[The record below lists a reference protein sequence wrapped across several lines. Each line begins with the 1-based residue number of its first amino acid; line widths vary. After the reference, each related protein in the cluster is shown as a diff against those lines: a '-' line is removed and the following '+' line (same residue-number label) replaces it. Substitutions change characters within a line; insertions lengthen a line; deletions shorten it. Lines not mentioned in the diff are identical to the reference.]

1 MPFENRIYNFAPG
14 PATLPEEVLQTAS
27 KDILLWQG
35 IGAGVMEIS
44 HRSPAF
50 MNCYQEALQN
60 LIDLMKIPPNYKV
73 LFLQGGGIGQ
83 NAAIPMNLMG
93 LAKAGPQADFV
104 VSGVWTQKSVAEASK
119 YGQARV
125 VATSKEENFSCV
137 PARDSWNL
145 SADSAYV
152 HICEN
157 ETVGGVEFPSTPEVG
172 NLPLV
177 ADISS
182 NILSR
187 EIDVSRYGVLFAG
200 AQKNIG
206 PAGVTIVIVREDLI
220 GHALPI
226 TPTIWDWKIQ
236 AANDSMINTP
246 ATFAIYM
253 AGEVFKWLKKE
264 GGVAQME
271 KLSAQKSQLLYS
283 VLDQSSLYDPRVHKN
298 SRSRMNVTFY
308 LRDESLFDKFLKEAS
323 DAGMIGLKGHKSVG
337 GMRASLYNAMPL
349 AGVECLAQFMREFER
364 RA

>member
-104 VSGVWTQKSVAEASK
+104 VSGVWAQKSVAEASK

-137 PARDSWNL
+137 PARDSWTKTRPL
-145 SADSAYV
+145 RPRPKARFPARLARARRRRQSAY
-152 HICEN
+152 
-157 ETVGGVEFPSTPEVG
+157 SATPD
-172 NLPLV
+172 PTRPV
-177 ADISS
+177 AFRT
-182 NILSR
+182 LR
-187 EIDVSRYGVLFAG
+187 AG
-200 AQKNIG
+200 
-206 PAGVTIVIVREDLI
+206 
-220 GHALPI
+220 
-226 TPTIWDWKIQ
+226 WDC
-236 AANDSMINTP
+236 
-246 ATFAIYM
+246 
-253 AGEVFKWLKKE
+253 G
-264 GGVAQME
+264 
-271 KLSAQKSQLLYS
+271 
-283 VLDQSSLYDPRVHKN
+283 
-298 SRSRMNVTFY
+298 
-308 LRDESLFDKFLKEAS
+308 RDGCKARD
-323 DAGMIGLKGHKSVG
+323 
-337 GMRASLYNAMPL
+337 RRPASLAWLSPPASRPICRPTACPWSKEPRRPAARPL
-349 AGVECLAQFMREFER
+349 RWPGAVPARCP
-364 RA
+364 

>member
-1 MPFENRIYNFAPG
+1 MPFEHRIYNFAPG
-14 PATLPEEVLQTAS
+14 PATLPEEVLEAAG
-27 KDILLWQG
+27 KDMLLWQG
-35 IGAGVMEIS
+35 LGAGVMEVS

-60 LIDLMKIPPNYKV
+60 LIDLMQIPSNYKV
-73 LFLQGGGIGQ
+73 LFLQGGAIGQ
-83 NAAIPMNLMG
+83 NAAIPMNLMN
-93 LAKAGPQADFV
+93 LAKKSPQADFI

-119 YGQARV
+119 YGIARIA
-125 VATSKEENFSCV
+125 ATSKEQNFYCV
-137 PARDSWNL
+137 PPRSSWDL
-145 SADSAYV
+145 SPDSAYV

-157 ETVGGVEFPSTPEVG
+157 ETVGGVEFSQTPDVG
-172 NLPLV
+172 NIPLV

-220 GHALPI
+220 GHTMSI
-226 TPTIWDWKIQ
+226 TPTIWDWQVQ
-236 AANDSMINTP
+236 ANNDSMINTP
-246 ATFAIYM
+246 TTFAIYM
-253 AGEVFKWLKKE
+253 AGEVFKWLKKS

-271 KLSAQKSQLLYS
+271 KLNQQKSQLLYD
-283 VLDQSSLYDPRVHKN
+283 VLDQSSLYEGRVHKD

-308 LRDESLFDKFLKEAS
+308 LRDESLFDTFLKQAS
-323 DAGMIGLKGHKSVG
+323 DAGMTGLKGHKSVG
-337 GMRASLYNAMPL
+337 GMRASIYNAMPL